1 LNDSIIGVGI
11 EETKYRV
18 FLHLLT
24 DDLIDSKNQE
34 KDKVFELM
42 MKELLDEKHKQK
54 NKIHKYY

>member
-1 LNDSIIGVGI
+1 MGIEI

-24 DDLIDSKNQE
+24 EDLISTKDEK

-42 MKELLDEKHKQK
+42 MIELINEKHKQK
-54 NKIHKYY
+54 NKTHKYY

>member
-1 LNDSIIGVGI
+1 MGVDI

-24 DDLIDSKNQE
+24 EDLIDSNDGK

-42 MKELLDEKHKQK
+42 MKELLNEKHKQK
-54 NKIHKYY
+54 NKNHKLD

>member
-1 LNDSIIGVGI
+1 MGVVI

-24 DDLIDSKNQE
+24 DDLINSKDEE
-34 KDKVFELM
+34 KDRIFELM

-54 NKIHKYY
+54 NKTNKYY

>member
-1 LNDSIIGVGI
+1 MNDSIIGVGI

-34 KDKVFELM
+34 KDKVFEFM

-54 NKIHKYY
+54 NKTNKYY

>member
-1 LNDSIIGVGI
+1 MGVGI

-34 KDKVFELM
+34 KNKVFELM

-54 NKIHKYY
+54 NKTNKYY

>member
-1 LNDSIIGVGI
+1 MGVGI

-24 DDLIDSKNQE
+24 EDLIDSKDKEN
-34 KDKVFELM
+34 DKVFELM

-54 NKIHKYY
+54 NKPHRND

>member
-1 LNDSIIGVGI
+1 MGIGI

-24 DDLIDSKNQE
+24 EDLIDAKVE
-34 KDKVFELM
+34 KKDEVFELM

-54 NKIHKYY
+54 NKPHRHD